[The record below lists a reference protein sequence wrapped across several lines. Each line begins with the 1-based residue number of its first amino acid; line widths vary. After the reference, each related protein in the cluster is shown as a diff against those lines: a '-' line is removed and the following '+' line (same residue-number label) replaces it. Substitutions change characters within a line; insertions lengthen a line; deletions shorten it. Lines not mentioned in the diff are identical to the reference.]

1 MFPEVF
7 HGFRILAHCGGGAYG
22 DVYYCEDM
30 SGKKMALKVISKLR
44 LGSSWQRELK
54 GVKNF
59 HKITSDTQKLLQIFH
74 VDEDEEYF
82 FYTMECADSADD
94 TRYVPDTLA
103 YRLQKGAV
111 PPDELMDMI
120 SDIFEAIKTLHRSGF
135 THRDIKPD
143 NILFVNGK
151 PKLADIGLLSSLS
164 GTVTMM
170 AGTLD
175 FIPPEMKAS
184 ELLNSSDRKSRLRND
199 LYAFGKVIY
208 CAVTGMT
215 PDKFPSIPKDLP
227 LYLPVKYFFNLS
239 TRLSNRD
246 PGKRIN
252 DIKILEQEINNI
264 RRKLLYGSTLSEH
277 IRDNSGSVGKFFIKI
292 AAIILYMFLF
302 CTVAIVGIGVGAAAS
317 EFSIAITFVIVGFA
331 ILICM
336 FIAKKLRKIT
346 RGF

>member
-7 HGFRILAHCGGGAYG
+7 HGFKILAHCGGGAYG
-22 DVYYCEDM
+22 DVYYCEDI

-44 LGSSWQRELK
+44 LGNNWERELK
-54 GVKNF
+54 GVRNF
-59 HKITSDTQKLLQIFH
+59 HKITSDTGNLLQIFH
-74 VDEDEEYF
+74 VDEDDEYF
-82 FYTMECADSADD
+82 FYTMECADSTDD
-94 TRYVPDTLA
+94 TRYIPDTLA
-103 YRLQKGAV
+103 LRLKNGPV
-111 PPDELMDMI
+111 PADELPDMI
-120 SDIFEAIKTLHRSGF
+120 SGIFDAVKTLHRAGF

-175 FIPPEMKAS
+175 FIPPELKAS
-184 ELLNSSDRKSRLRND
+184 DLLNSSDRKSRLRND

-208 CAVTGMT
+208 CAATGMT

-252 DIKILEQEINNI
+252 NINALEQEIKDI
-264 RRKLLYGSTLSEH
+264 RRKLLYGETLTEHIQESAGKFGRGLLRLIASFLIIILITLSA
-277 IRDNSGSVGKFFIKI
+277 ISLAGLGASIWVFSRITAVIFWICSLFFC
-292 AAIILYMFLF
+292 LYLGRKLF
-302 CTVAIVGIGVGAAAS
+302 Q
-317 EFSIAITFVIVGFA
+317 
-331 ILICM
+331 
-336 FIAKKLRKIT
+336 KLPR
-346 RGF
+346 R

>member
-7 HGFRILAHCGGGAYG
+7 HGFKILAHCGGGAYG
-22 DVYYCEDM
+22 DVYYCEDI
-30 SGKKMALKVISKLR
+30 SGKRMALKVISKLR
-44 LGSSWQRELK
+44 LGNSWQRELK
-54 GVKNF
+54 GVRNF
-59 HKITSDTQKLLQIFH
+59 HKITSNTGNLLQIFH
-74 VDEDEEYF
+74 VDEDDEYF

-94 TRYVPDTLA
+94 TKYVPDTLA
-103 YRLQKGAV
+103 LRLQSGPV
-111 PPDELMDMI
+111 PADELLNMI
-120 SDIFEAIKTLHRSGF
+120 SEIFCAIKTLHRAGF

-175 FIPPEMKAS
+175 FIPPELKAS
-184 ELLNSSDRKSRLRND
+184 DLLNSSDRKSRLRND

-208 CAVTGMT
+208 CAATGMT

-252 DIKILEQEINNI
+252 NINTLEQEIKDI
-264 RRKLLYGSTLSEH
+264 RRKLLYGETLTEH
-277 IRDNSGSVGKFFIKI
+277 IQENAGSFGRFFIMLAKM
-292 AAIILYMFLF
+292 ILYIILF
-302 CTVAIVGIGVGAAAS
+302 CTVVFAGTVFG
-317 EFSIAITFVIVGFA
+317 FSVSDFSLAVTFVIASVS
-331 ILICM
+331 IVTCM
-336 FIAKKLRKIT
+336 FIADKILKIKRKL
-346 RGF
+346 